1 MACTAP
7 SRALKL
13 QTYVRV
19 HCWWPEYLILCCHCC
34 AFASQDPFPPQVFCS
49 CCYWCWSPSL
59 WSRSCDYVTLRCKV
73 FLPHEICCE
82 HRKSTNLPPSR
93 CVFHDLFLYVLA
105 SATYSS
111 SYTLGFRIFYKDTMK
126 CISMCCYREAGKTYV
141 YSMHGCTHI
150 SQYNL
155 CSCW

>member
-34 AFASQDPFPPQVFCS
+34 AFASQDPFLPRPKSSAAATTDAGLRRYGPGRVITLH
-49 CCYWCWSPSL
+49 YVA
-59 WSRSCDYVTLRCKV
+59 RSFFPTRFAANTENQPTCRL
-73 FLPHEICCE
+73 
-82 HRKSTNLPPSR
+82 
-93 CVFHDLFLYVLA
+93 HDLFLYVLA

-111 SYTLGFRIFYKDTMK
+111 SYTVGFRIFYKDTMK